1 MLRLPYAFRDLLNY
15 QHPAQWVNTLNI
27 MALIRLP
34 LLLVLPYTMYEYV
47 GTALVYSL
55 RIWPPLVHLLR
66 GPSHRPCPP
75 VTWYLP
81 NGSALE
87 RVFFS
92 PSMPVALPQLE
103 TVYGIVSTTAY
114 GVLSYWYASRY
125 PDLGYWPPL
134 VILLQALATCL
145 TTYLAVRWSR
155 DRYGRRSGSSHNGT
169 TGSPTGIAATGHV
182 GLAVVTPQRRSKVRV
197 SCGSGGRKQ
206 SRCSR

>member
-1 MLRLPYAFRDLLNY
+1 MPKRHKAHPSTCLQVIYVLLRLPYAFRDLLNY

-92 PSMPVALPQLE
+92 PSMPVSPFDATAKVSIFDGCRCFPLTRRLSALTRASF
-103 TVYGIVSTTAY
+103 TV
-114 GVLSYWYASRY
+114 L
-125 PDLGYWPPL
+125 
-134 VILLQALATCL
+134 
-145 TTYLAVRWSR
+145 
-155 DRYGRRSGSSHNGT
+155 
-169 TGSPTGIAATGHV
+169 
-182 GLAVVTPQRRSKVRV
+182 
-197 SCGSGGRKQ
+197 
-206 SRCSR
+206 